1 MHLEKNNSLKNRVI
15 MFGEKVILTEDS
27 LRESRHVWN
36 KNEQIHPDL
45 VHTSW
50 LEAKKCELEKVIKKV
65 YICAEIK

>member
-1 MHLEKNNSLKNRVI
+1 

-65 YICAEIK
+65 